1 MANDRTETKFR
12 VKIGTGQTA
21 REEHKVE
28 MARED
33 RLIQVVWRS
42 LQRSRDCGKKGR
54 LRSENRGTDF
64 PRDLLGRY
72 W

>member
-12 VKIGTGQTA
+12 VKIGIGQTA

-33 RLIQVVWRS
+33 RLIQVVWCS
-42 LQRSRDCGKKGR
+42 LQCSRDCGKKGR